1 MTTPDPARLVQL
13 LTDAGFQRTKSRPDG
28 QSFEWP
34 AWQEYPLPA
43 LLLAGHPDDEEA
55 ATLMAWTVSRLRD
68 VADVGRRAQQV
79 LDGLNPEETT

>member
-1 MTTPDPARLVQL
+1 MTAPDPARLVQL
-13 LTDAGFQRTKSRPDG
+13 LTDAGFHRTKGYPG
-28 QSFEWP
+28 QQSFEWP

-43 LLLAGHPDDEEA
+43 LQIAGHPDDEEA

-79 LDGLNPEETT
+79 LDGLNTEETT